1 MRGKLGL
8 YLRYAIRSLRR
19 GGQRTVLGIFCIA
32 VGVMAVVALRLA
44 GDMISATL
52 TTNVREANGG
62 DVSVVSTA
70 LPLTKSDLSTVSQ
83 LQDQGTIQQYL
94 AIGVERGTLRRDGG
108 KTYTSTIN
116 VLDQPSR
123 YPLVGGAGFA
133 TPSDATFA
141 GATANR
147 EVVLTQFLADSLG
160 VRPGDTVTVNLVGG
174 NSASLRVGGIL
185 AANRSLA
192 VGSTAAYISAVT
204 YQAMST
210 QPESYGVVVMTT
222 ATNAQA
228 DQAASKLQDA
238 FPTATVQTVQQAL
251 TANVQASSQVTQY
264 LEIIGLLALAIGGV
278 GIVNTLQVMLSR
290 RRVEIA
296 MLKATGYRR
305 GDLYA
310 MFGLEVGL
318 LGLAGGVLGT
328 GAGIAMSLV
337 VKVLIE
343 NVINAPLVFEIGAGA
358 LATGIA
364 VGVVTSLIFGLLPIV
379 RAAGVRPQEVLRD
392 LPEGSRAGSRAQ
404 VVGLYAI
411 VAALFIGLSATILGD
426 FFLAL
431 QVVLYSLIGL
441 LILAGVF
448 SVVLLIIGHL
458 PVPERFSA
466 GYVAAVAVAVAI
478 AALITIE
485 QRGVGVALLVATA
498 SGFLV
503 VLLPRSQRTIVKL
516 SLRSIGRSR
525 ARTSGTLVAL
535 FAGVFTIGLILVVG
549 QDISSEISN
558 ALSNLASYNVFVI
571 ASQQQSASAIT
582 ATDHLQGLQSR
593 RVTQDLQT
601 RPISVN
607 GADFG
612 TTVGPA
618 PAGGQQGGQRAGQ
631 REATLFELTGV
642 EGYNT
647 GSNELPGAPLA
658 PERARLGI
666 SSGRELDSTDAGTNN
681 VMVVDALRN
690 APLNMRV
697 GDQIVVENTATSKQV
712 TLNVIGF
719 YSLATRSSGGS
730 VSINFYFE
738 PILADNGVV
747 TQLGSQNALS
757 IVALKLD
764 PNSKPAALRSI
775 EASAPGTTVLDLADL
790 GALVQQVL
798 GNLVDL
804 LIGIASLAL
813 FAGIVIIANTVA
825 LAMLERRREIGILKS
840 TGYTSRSVLAQVL
853 LENAVVGGIGAVA
866 GMAAVSGATA
876 LLGGLALKTNLAVST
891 PTVLV
896 IIAGVIL
903 LTMLVSALVAWGPSR
918 VRPLEVLRYE

>member
-1 MRGKLGL
+1 MPGKLGL
-8 YLRYAIRSLRR
+8 YLRYAVRSLRR

-52 TTNVREANGG
+52 TTNVRQANGG

-70 LPLTKSDLSTVSQ
+70 LPLTQSDLSKVSQ
-83 LQDQGTIQQYL
+83 LQDDGTVQQFL

-108 KTYTSTIN
+108 RTNTSTIN
-116 VLDQPSR
+116 VLDDPSR

-133 TPSDATFA
+133 NPTNGSFA
-141 GATANR
+141 GALSGNSI
-147 EVVLTQFLADSLG
+147 VLTQFLADSLG
-160 VRPGDTVTVNLVGG
+160 VAPGKTVHLNLVGG
-174 NSASLRVGGIL
+174 GGADLRVGGIL
-185 AANRSLA
+185 SSNRSLA
-192 VGSTAAYISAVT
+192 VGSTAAYISGAT
-204 YQAMST
+204 YHALST

-222 ATNAQA
+222 ATTTQA
-228 DQAASKLQDA
+228 TAAAKQLQDD

-251 TANVQASSQVTQY
+251 NANVQAASQVTQY
-264 LEIIGLLALAIGGV
+264 LEIIGLLALAIGGI

-305 GDLYA
+305 TDLYA
-310 MFGLEVGL
+310 MFGLEVGM

-328 GAGIAMSLV
+328 AAGLGMSLV
-337 VKVLIE
+337 VKLLIE
-343 NVINAPLVFEIGAGA
+343 QVINAPLVFEIGAGA
-358 LATGIA
+358 LITGVV
-364 VGVVTSLIFGLLPIV
+364 VGVAISLIFGLLPIV
-379 RAAGVRPQEVLRD
+379 RAAGIRPQEVLRD
-392 LPEGSRAGSRAQ
+392 IPEGPRVASRAQ
-404 VVGLYAI
+404 VVGLYAL
-411 VAALFIGLSATILGD
+411 VAALFIGLSASILGD

-448 SVVLLIIGHL
+448 SLVLLVIGHL
-458 PVPERFSA
+458 PVPERFSP
-466 GYVAAVAVAVAI
+466 GYVMAVAAAVAAAAAITVA
-478 AALITIE
+478 

-503 VLLPRSQRTIVKL
+503 VLLPRSKRTVVKL
-516 SLRSIGRSR
+516 ALRSIGRSR

-549 QDISSEISN
+549 QSISSEISN

-571 ASQQQSASAIT
+571 ASAQQAHAAGSATQS
-582 ATDHLQGLQSR
+582 LPGLEGR

-607 GADFG
+607 GASFAQ
-612 TTVGPA
+612 TVGPA
-618 PAGGQQGGQRAGQ
+618 PTQGRQGGQR
-631 REATLFELTGV
+631 EAALFELTGV
-642 EGYNT
+642 EGYNLA
-647 GSNELPGAPLA
+647 GNELPGATLA
-658 PERARLGI
+658 PERPRAGI
-666 SSGRELDSTDAGTNN
+666 GSGRQLQPSDAGTNN
-681 VMVVDALRN
+681 VMVVEQLRN

-697 GDQIVVENTATSKQV
+697 GDQLVVQNTTTNSSV
-712 TLNVIGF
+712 TLNVVGF
-719 YSLATRSSGGS
+719 YSLATRTSNGLQ
-730 VSINFYFE
+730 INFFFE
-738 PILADNGVV
+738 PILADRSVV
-747 TQLGSQNALS
+747 SQLGSSQALS
-757 IVALKLD
+757 IVALKLNPD
-764 PNSKPAALRSI
+764 SKTAALRTI
-775 EASAPGTTVLDLADL
+775 ESAVPGATVLDLADL

-853 LENAVVGGIGAVA
+853 LENGVVGGIGAVA
-866 GMAAVSGATA
+866 GMAMVSVAAA
-876 LLGGLALKTNLAVST
+876 LLGGLALKTSLAVST

-896 IIAGVIL
+896 IIAGVIV
-903 LTMLVSALVAWGPSR
+903 LTMIVSGLVALGPSR